1 MKKIGHRIGMLTFAV
16 VAIAS
21 TGMAMAQPT
30 VYPFFHKVAD
40 YPEYSLRE
48 SPPPTRDTFG
58 NRMHI
63 KGGSL
68 GDDFAN
74 HPFRGKVMRVEEKSM
89 STLYRVDQTR
99 DQMLEAIAKGYYFR
113 LAGFKVFR
121 VKDVDPQNYNTRVE
135 SADSYSDVARELY
148 KIWGSRY
155 LGMHFG
161 ESDMSYLNLSHGHVF
176 PFSRTRIG
184 QTADFLDHYQ
194 WYGQQTGNRILSHH
208 NGSLWQYAGSDVATA
223 LLGAQC
229 FYRNSIN
236 PRVHYAFIRGMGKQY
251 GLLWQGSHS
260 GNPFWLTEK
269 HKRNLEK
276 KILAAGAS
284 LEPNAPFEKYNL
296 REPAGRERR
305 IYFHKVSD
313 AESSVSAM
321 RRLLY
326 TMYMWNG
333 VFMGWETGALKRG
346 YNEAPEL
353 SPTGYMYNQF
363 LKFQDKYGTP
373 GVMQTPIALLVDYHC
388 GWRAPEVKREAA
400 TFGVW
405 TKLPY
410 RAGDHLL
417 LNIFNMLYPGHT
429 NNSLHNSQRY
439 FLPDTPYGD
448 AADVLTHDVRPEVLK
463 RYGVVVAANDLAS
476 DPLYTADKVE
486 DYVRGGGQF
495 VVTAENAAKM
505 WPQWGVTPSYQIKA
519 GARIVY
525 PKKENIVEPDS
536 FSFFTANNIPA
547 GARAISTVEGRPL
560 VYEIALGKGKITL
573 VMSAFG
579 INRDALSYIWPK
591 REDIQKHHRG
601 YTTEFDDLLNNDRML
616 PYPYVLTEHM
626 RCVLDA
632 AFRSQQLFS
641 VGDGLSHIANRLGDG
656 EYLVGIFNDA
666 LDTRPFKIQSH
677 VGEIDA
683 ITERELLDLDLKR
696 EAFFFPHE
704 FEDKL
709 KQQVDDAHYI
719 SGSNVR
725 IFHVKLKEE
734 KVKQLAE
741 MKPKAQPGGQY
752 VKVHSVAHATQLL
765 RVWPMFIQ
773 HLSGFVFGP
782 EALLDYN
789 ARYLREA
796 SRLFNRNKVEI
807 RVDAHGCSEKERV
820 EILEKMKL
828 FHRAELLGDDGA
840 TVYDRDYQSFDQL
853 YADMQGAT
861 YRDWKTAPYR
871 SEPQGKVQNQNANR
885 YIVVRGNICS
895 IANAVAHVDGF
906 FDTFGGVIINSGYLY
921 AASDARIAKD
931 RDFIQRTGV
940 SVVLDFSSAMQ
951 GYKEI
956 TFMPQQIYQYE
967 WTQTYLKDV
976 FSKMKRLRLRDALI
990 LPARLGPDK
999 QAFQSGVENCARLAR
1014 TAGVTLHWRNSV
1026 RMDLNRLRSALNAL
1040 DIPNCKVALSTITT
1054 QGARSL
1060 RAELPEDIDFILL
1073 GRSTTAYS
1081 NNVIFPLSSGVGKRP
1096 DIGAATQSGKAVV
1109 LDAEYLSS
1117 AELERDLEMLSWR

>member
-1 MKKIGHRIGMLTFAV
+1 MKKIGHRMGMLTFAV
-16 VAIAS
+16 VATAS

-68 GDDFAN
+68 GDDFSN

-89 STLYRVDQTR
+89 STLHIVDQTR
-99 DQMLEAIAKGYYFR
+99 DQMLEAIDNGYYFR
-113 LAGFKVFR
+113 LAGFKIFR
-121 VKDVDPQNYNTRVE
+121 VKGVDRQNYNMRVE

-208 NGSLWQYAGSDVATA
+208 NGSLWQYAGSDAATA

-269 HKRNLEK
+269 HKRHLEK

-313 AESSVSAM
+313 AESSVSLM
-321 RRLLY
+321 RRFLY

-346 YNEAPEL
+346 YNEAPVL
-353 SPTGYMYNQF
+353 SPTGYMFNQF

-388 GWRAPEVKREAA
+388 GWRAPEVKREAV
-400 TFGVW
+400 TFRVW

-417 LNIFNMLYPGHT
+417 LNLFNMLYPGHT

-505 WPQWGVTPSYQIKA
+505 WPQWGITLLYEIKA
-519 GARIVY
+519 GTTLAYRDR
-525 PKKENIVEPDS
+525 ENIVEPNS

-547 GARAISTVEGRPL
+547 GASVISTVEGKPL
-560 VYEIALGKGKITL
+560 VYEIALGEGKITL

-579 INRDALSYIWPK
+579 INREALSYAWPD
-591 REDIQKHHRG
+591 REDIQKHHQG

-741 MKPKAQPGGQY
+741 MKPKAQPRGQY

-796 SRLFNRNKVEI
+796 SRLFDRNKVEI

-853 YADMQGAT
+853 YTDMQGAT

-871 SEPQGKVQNQNANR
+871 SEPKGKVEKQNANR
-885 YIVVRGNICS
+885 YIVVRGNIRS
-895 IANAVAHVDGF
+895 IANAVAQVDGF
-906 FDTFGGVIINSGYLY
+906 FDTFGGVIIDSGYLY

-931 RDFIQRTGV
+931 MDFILRTGV

-1014 TAGVTLHWRNSV
+1014 AAGVTLHWRNSV
-1026 RMDLNRLRSALNAL
+1026 RMNLNRLWSALNAL

-1054 QGARSL
+1054 QGASSL
-1060 RAELPEDIDFILL
+1060 RADLPEDIDFILL
-1073 GRSTTAYS
+1073 GRSSTAYS
-1081 NNVIFPLSSGVGKRP
+1081 NNVILPLSSGVGKP
-1096 DIGAATQSGKAVV
+1096 LNIEAVTQSGKAVV

-1117 AELERDLEMLSWR
+1117 AELERDLKMLSWR

>member
-1 MKKIGHRIGMLTFAV
+1 M
-16 VAIAS
+16 
-21 TGMAMAQPT
+21 
-30 VYPFFHKVAD
+30 
-40 YPEYSLRE
+40 
-48 SPPPTRDTFG
+48 
-58 NRMHI
+58 
-63 KGGSL
+63 
-68 GDDFAN
+68 
-74 HPFRGKVMRVEEKSM
+74 
-89 STLYRVDQTR
+89 
-99 DQMLEAIAKGYYFR
+99 
-113 LAGFKVFR
+113 
-121 VKDVDPQNYNTRVE
+121 
-135 SADSYSDVARELY
+135 
-148 KIWGSRY
+148 
-155 LGMHFG
+155 
-161 ESDMSYLNLSHGHVF
+161 
-176 PFSRTRIG
+176 
-184 QTADFLDHYQ
+184 
-194 WYGQQTGNRILSHH
+194 
-208 NGSLWQYAGSDVATA
+208 
-223 LLGAQC
+223 
-229 FYRNSIN
+229 
-236 PRVHYAFIRGMGKQY
+236 
-251 GLLWQGSHS
+251 
-260 GNPFWLTEK
+260 
-269 HKRNLEK
+269 
-276 KILAAGAS
+276 
-284 LEPNAPFEKYNL
+284 
-296 REPAGRERR
+296 
-305 IYFHKVSD
+305 
-313 AESSVSAM
+313 
-321 RRLLY
+321 
-326 TMYMWNG
+326 
-333 VFMGWETGALKRG
+333 
-346 YNEAPEL
+346 
-353 SPTGYMYNQF
+353 
-363 LKFQDKYGTP
+363 
-373 GVMQTPIALLVDYHC
+373 
-388 GWRAPEVKREAA
+388 
-400 TFGVW
+400 
-405 TKLPY
+405 
-410 RAGDHLL
+410 
-417 LNIFNMLYPGHT
+417 
-429 NNSLHNSQRY
+429 
-439 FLPDTPYGD
+439 
-448 AADVLTHDVRPEVLK
+448 
-463 RYGVVVAANDLAS
+463 
-476 DPLYTADKVE
+476 
-486 DYVRGGGQF
+486 
-495 VVTAENAAKM
+495 
-505 WPQWGVTPSYQIKA
+505 
-519 GARIVY
+519 
-525 PKKENIVEPDS
+525 
-536 FSFFTANNIPA
+536 
-547 GARAISTVEGRPL
+547 
-560 VYEIALGKGKITL
+560 YEIALGKGKITL

-591 REDIQKHHRG
+591 RGDIQKHHRG

-632 AFRSQQLFS
+632 AFRAQQLFS

-683 ITERELLDLDLKR
+683 ITERELLDLDSKR

-741 MKPKAQPGGQY
+741 MKPKAQPRGQY

-789 ARYLREA
+789 PRYLREA

-871 SEPQGKVQNQNANR
+871 SGPKGKVEKQNANR
-885 YIVVRGNICS
+885 YIVVRGNIRS

-906 FDTFGGVIINSGYLY
+906 FDTFGGVIIDSGYLY

-1060 RAELPEDIDFILL
+1060 RAELPKDIDFILL
-1073 GRSTTAYS
+1073 GRSSTAYS
-1081 NNVIFPLSSGVGKRP
+1081 NNVIFPLSSGVGKP
-1096 DIGAATQSGKAVV
+1096 LNIEAVTQSGKAVV

-1117 AELERDLEMLSWR
+1117 AELDRDLEMLSWR